1 MLLVKWIAAKPENN
15 GKKVHSLLRSIESTC
30 PRFWFAF
37 QILFLVPKVPLVH
50 QQTEVLRKHTPLRVQ
65 GYYGQMGVDAW
76 DLDVWSKEFNK
87 HDVLV
92 MTAQIYYN
100 VILHAYWSIKGVSTF
115 HRLVRLFLTLLSLD
129 GPHNIR

>member
-1 MLLVKWIAAKPENN
+1 M
-15 GKKVHSLLRSIESTC
+15 GKRCICCLDRSSQRAHI
-30 PRFWFAF
+30 AF

-50 QQTEVLRKHTPLRVQ
+50 QQTEVLRKHTQLRVQ

-76 DLDVWSKEFNK
+76 DLDVWSNEFEK

-115 HRLVRLFLTLLSLD
+115 LRLVRGFLTLVLRRPS
-129 GPHNIR
+129 